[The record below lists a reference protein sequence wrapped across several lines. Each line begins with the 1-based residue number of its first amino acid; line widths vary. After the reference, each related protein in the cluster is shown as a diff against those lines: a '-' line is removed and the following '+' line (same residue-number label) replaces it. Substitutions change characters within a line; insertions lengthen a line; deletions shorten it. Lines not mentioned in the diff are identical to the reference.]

1 MPHST
6 QRLSA
11 SNEDSVL
18 SSEEMTRYSRHLL
31 LPEVGIEGQKK
42 LKNSRVLIVGAGG
55 LGSPL
60 LMYLAAAGVGE
71 IGIADFDTVDTTN
84 LQRQVAHGTENV
96 GLPKAVSAQQRIAS
110 LNPHVHVH
118 LENARVT
125 HTNALAIL
133 SRYDA
138 IADGTDNFPSRYLLN
153 HACALLGKPDIYGS
167 IHRFEGQVS
176 VFDTTRGP
184 CYQCL
189 FREPPPP
196 GMTPAC
202 GETGVLGVVPGIIG
216 CLQAT
221 EVIKVL
227 LGIGTP
233 LYGRLLRLDALTM
246 RFRELAF
253 AKNSDCP
260 VCGST
265 PTSSLPDYEALCG
278 FPASDALFEDEEI
291 TARALYDRLRNG
303 EPFHFLDVRT
313 PAEHIMGIIKGAL
326 AIPLA
331 DITRWATATPPPETL
346 FPPLSHL
353 ATARQ
358 PVVVVCKNGVR
369 SRLAIQT
376 LRNAGHPHPLLN
388 LSDGMNGWA
397 RDVDK
402 GMVVY

>member
-1 MPHST
+1 MPHSA
-6 QRLSA
+6 QPLSA
-11 SNEDSVL
+11 FNEAQPL
-18 SSEEMTRYSRHLL
+18 SPEEMTRYSRHLL
-31 LPEVGIEGQKK
+31 LPEVGVEGQKK

-96 GLPKAVSAQQRIAS
+96 GLPKAFSAQQRIAS

-118 LENARVT
+118 LENARLT
-125 HTNALAIL
+125 HDNALAII

-138 IADGTDNFPSRYLLN
+138 VADGTDNFPSRYLLN

-176 VFDTTRGP
+176 VFHTSRGP

-189 FREPPPP
+189 FREPPPA

-202 GETGVLGVVPGIIG
+202 GEAGVLGVVPGIVG
-216 CLQAT
+216 CLQAS

-233 LYGRLLRLDALTM
+233 LYGRLLRLDALAM

-253 AKNSDCP
+253 TKNPDCS

-278 FPASDALFEDEEI
+278 FSAPDAPLDAKEI
-291 TARALYDRLRNG
+291 TARALHDRLSNG
-303 EPFHFLDVRT
+303 EPFHILDVRT
-313 PAEHIMGIIKGAL
+313 PAEHLMGLIQGAF
-326 AIPLA
+326 AMPLA
-331 DITRWATATPPPETL
+331 EITRWATSTPPPETL
-346 FPPLSHL
+346 IPPLSHL
-353 ATARQ
+353 AATRQ

-376 LRNAGHPHPLLN
+376 LRNAGYPHPLLN
-388 LSDGMNGWA
+388 LTDGMNGWA